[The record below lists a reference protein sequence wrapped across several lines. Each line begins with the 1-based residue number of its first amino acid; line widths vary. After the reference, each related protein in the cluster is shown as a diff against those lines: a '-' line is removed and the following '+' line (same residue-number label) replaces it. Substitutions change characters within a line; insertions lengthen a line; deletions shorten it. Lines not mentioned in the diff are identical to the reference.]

1 MKEPVTARP
10 RPIHYLD
17 EARGGKRR
25 PLAMRALLLTIM
37 LGGVAVAAGAGLAG
51 GIWFMDMTPRE
62 LAGLLHRSSADY
74 PPVIAR
80 AADLLA
86 ARLEH
91 EDRLAMIA
99 PKLPAALGAA
109 PERDGSTP
117 EGHVETLTALP
128 ALEDAIAQA
137 KPGDVLVLAP
147 GHYRFDG
154 QAIQI
159 TRPGTAV
166 EPITIRA
173 ERLGDVVVESA
184 ATELFKVTA
193 PFWQFENLVI
203 RGVCADHG
211 LCEHAIHV
219 AGAAEGTVIRN
230 NRFEDFNAQIKVNGE
245 HGEFPD
251 RGVIEGNTLL
261 DNAPRATANPVT
273 PIELVAANDWRIR
286 GNFVADFVRA
296 SGAGT
301 TYGAFV
307 KGAGEDN
314 VMERNLV
321 ICEWH
326 LHAPGEQVG
335 LSIGGGGTGQAF
347 RRDAGL
353 TDLEQQGG
361 VIRDNLIVG
370 CSDAGI
376 YLNRAARSVVDHNTL
391 LDTAGVQAR
400 TVETSGRVTANIVD
414 GVIRARGGATLQG
427 WDNDEA
433 PLLGLYV
440 GSHPQR
446 AYFRGSALLDLAWRT
461 EPGPVS
467 EASKQIDLCGVA
479 RTPLAPPGAFADY
492 TACLAAGQ

>member
-17 EARGGKRR
+17 EARGRKRWS
-25 PLAMRALLLTIM
+25 LATRALLLAIV
-37 LGGVAVAAGAGLAG
+37 LGGAAVVAGIGLAG
-51 GIWFMDMTPRE
+51 GLWFMDMTPRE
-62 LAGLLHRSSADY
+62 LARLLDQSTVDY
-74 PPVIAR
+74 PPVIAQ

-86 ARLEH
+86 SRLDR
-91 EDRLAMIA
+91 EDRLAMIS

-117 EGHVETLTALP
+117 EGHLQTLTALP

-137 KPGDVLVLAP
+137 APGDVLVLAP

-154 QAIQI
+154 HAIQI
-159 TRPGTAV
+159 TRPGSAV

-173 ERLGDVVVESA
+173 ERLGDVVVESD
-184 ATELFKVTA
+184 ATEVFKVTA

-211 LCEHAIHV
+211 QCEHAIHIT
-219 AGAAEGTVIRN
+219 GAADGTVIRN

-245 HGEFPD
+245 NGAFPD

-261 DNAPRATANPVT
+261 DTAPRATANPVT
-273 PIELVAANDWRIR
+273 PIDLVAANDWRIR

-296 SGAGT
+296 GGAGT

-307 KGAGEDN
+307 KGAGQDN

-326 LHAPGEQVG
+326 LHAPGEHVG
-335 LSIGGGGTGQAF
+335 LSIGGGGTGEAF

-353 TDLEQQGG
+353 TDLEQLGG

-376 YLNRAARSVVDHNTL
+376 YLNRAARSVIDHNTL

-414 GVIRARGGATLQG
+414 GVIRARGGATLEG
-427 WDNDEA
+427 WDNDTA
-433 PLLGLYV
+433 PLLGLYI

-446 AYFRGSALLDLAWRT
+446 AYFRGPASLDLAWRA

-467 EASKQIDLCGVA
+467 EASKQVDLCGVA

-492 TACLAAGQ
+492 KACLGAGQ